1 MGFGIQFSLGA
12 LIPNYIFIIHV
23 LSNFNTFNYFR
34 CVCGE
39 WEELWLA
46 GEEEEEFY
54 LNCEFKSTCHF
65 PAL

>member
-1 MGFGIQFSLGA
+1 MGFGIQFGSTN
-12 LIPNYIFIIHV
+12 NYIFIIHV